1 MDQLTTVA
9 EKPLTKPGCRPHPR
23 KDEFGRAH
31 LVICCDFKQLPPA
44 TSRPPFIA
52 ANPGIMEKFRFR
64 VLRQNRRI
72 ATSSDPEKQRDLE
85 NFHTTLESIAAGQA
99 SSDVRKFLVGA
110 YVRGALRNQD
120 NVGFEE
126 SIACFT
132 KRRYRDGWNRA
143 VLGRSAQEH
152 ERS

>member
-1 MDQLTTVA
+1 MIDQLTTVA

-52 ANPGIMEKFRFR
+52 ANPAIMQKFRFR

-72 ATSSDPEKQRDLE
+72 ANSSDPEKQRDPEATQNDPEATQSDPE
-85 NFHTTLESIAAGQA
+85 NTGPPYALNPKLGF
-99 SSDVRKFLVGA
+99 SSP
-110 YVRGALRNQD
+110 
-120 NVGFEE
+120 EP
-126 SIACFT
+126 
-132 KRRYRDGWNRA
+132 
-143 VLGRSAQEH
+143 
-152 ERS
+152 